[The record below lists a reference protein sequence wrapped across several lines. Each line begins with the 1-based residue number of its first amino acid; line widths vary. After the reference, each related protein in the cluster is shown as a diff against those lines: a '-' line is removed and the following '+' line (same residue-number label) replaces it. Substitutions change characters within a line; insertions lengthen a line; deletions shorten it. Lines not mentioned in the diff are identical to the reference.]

1 MHRDFDELYYASY
14 ASVLRA
20 VRLLVPT
27 AEDAH
32 DLAQEAF
39 TRALARWDVVSTL
52 DNPAA
57 WVRHVAVNAALD
69 ATRRERTRNRLLGR
83 LRVRRD
89 EPVEGPLPDPVDVVR
104 ALQLLRPDHRRA
116 VVLHYLCDMSVEDI
130 AAQTG
135 RPAATVK
142 THLSRGRASLSALLR
157 TEEQVSSHG

>member
-14 ASVLRA
+14 TSVLRA

-27 AEDAH
+27 SEDAH

-39 TRALARWDVVSTL
+39 TRALARWDTVSTL

-69 ATRRERTRNRLLGR
+69 VTRRQRTHRRLLDR
-83 LRVRRD
+83 LRSRRD
-89 EPVEGPLPDPVDVVR
+89 EPVQGPLPDPIDVVR
-104 ALQLLRPDHRRA
+104 ALRTLKPDHRRA
-116 VVLHYLCDMSVEDI
+116 VVLHYLCDMSVDDI
-130 AAQTG
+130 AAHTG

-142 THLSRGRASLSALLR
+142 THLSRGRALLSELLR
-157 TEEQVSSHG
+157 TEEQVSFHG